1 MVFNFPLFLLNHNY
15 LDDNTQG
22 DWERRSAEN
31 DYRKHMRE
39 EVKRSEDRAQELR
52 KARRLQVFI
61 TIEYL

>member
-1 MVFNFPLFLLNHNY
+1 MNHNY

-39 EVKRSEDRAQELR
+39 EVKRSEDRAQDLR
-52 KARRLQVFI
+52 EARRLQVFI